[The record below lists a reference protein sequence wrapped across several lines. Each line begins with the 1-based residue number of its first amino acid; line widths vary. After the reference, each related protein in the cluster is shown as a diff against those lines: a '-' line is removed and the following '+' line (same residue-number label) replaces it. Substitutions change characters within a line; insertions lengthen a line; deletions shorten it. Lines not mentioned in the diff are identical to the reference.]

1 MRPESSGESK
11 KQAWVRLISR
21 KGQQDRVLGSSMK
34 TSSTTRMRPG
44 SGGSDAKQSLSGCV
58 FQREPRLPDKPAVP
72 GVGVRGPR

>member
-34 TSSTTRMRPG
+34 MSSTTRMRPG
-44 SGGSDAKQSLSGCV
+44 SGGSDAKVTVWMRVSEGA
-58 FQREPRLPDKPAVP
+58 ETT
-72 GVGVRGPR
+72 